1 MDKPQ
6 INVSPRALTRIGEV
20 RANNSVPAAG
30 IRIAITGRE
39 GGKFAY
45 DLSLV
50 PPGAEVADD
59 VVIEGPD
66 GISFHVPP
74 TSIPNLDGITL
85 VADELTGAIG
95 VENPNPL
102 WKDPLAEQVQEFID
116 SAINPAVATHGGHI
130 DLLDVADGVA
140 YVHMGGGCQGCG
152 QASVTL
158 TQGVRSAVVE
168 QFAEISDVRDTTDH
182 AKGTNPY
189 YQASKK

>member
-1 MDKPQ
+1 MDQPH

-20 RANNSVPAAG
+20 RASNSLDSAG

-59 VVIEGPD
+59 MQIEGPE
-66 GISFHVPP
+66 GIIFHVPP
-74 TSIPNLDGITL
+74 TSAPNLDNITL

-95 VENPNPL
+95 VDNPNPL
-102 WKDPLAEQVQEFID
+102 WKDPLAEQVQDFID
-116 SAINPAVATHGGHI
+116 SAINPSVATHGGHI

-158 TQGVRSAVVE
+158 TQGVRSAVLE
-168 QFAEISDVRDTTDH
+168 QFSQISDVRDTTDH

>member
-1 MDKPQ
+1 MEKPQ
-6 INVSPRALTRIGEV
+6 IHVSPRALTRIGEV
-20 RANNSVPAAG
+20 RANNNLPEAG
-30 IRIAITGRE
+30 VRIAITGRE

-59 VVIEGPD
+59 LVIEGPE
-66 GISFHVPP
+66 GIRFHIPP
-74 TSIPNLDGITL
+74 ASAPNLEGITL

-95 VENPNPL
+95 VDNPNPL

-130 DLLDVADGVA
+130 DLLDVDDGVA

-152 QASVTL
+152 MASVTL
-158 TQGVRSAVVE
+158 TQGVRSAVLE
-168 QFAEISDVRDTTDH
+168 QFSQITDVRDTTDH
-182 AKGTNPY
+182 AQGTNPY